1 MNRKKISD
9 AINAGLKDNP
19 TMTYIK
25 PEATEETAAHPAPAS
40 TSKRKAKKTIRL
52 SLMLSEELS
61 KLIAE
66 EAARRELSKTALISM
81 ILAKELK
88 K

>member
-19 TMTYIK
+19 TMTFIK
-25 PEATEETAAHPAPAS
+25 PEATEETAAHPAPS
-40 TSKRKAKKTIRL
+40 TPKRKAKKTIRL
-52 SLMLSEELS
+52 SVMLSEELS
-61 KLIAE
+61 KLIETEAE
-66 EAARRELSKTALISM
+66 RREVSKNSLINM